1 MKVPPRSY
9 FRSQSGY
16 TLIEVIITSLI
27 GMVVMSALTS
37 VVLTTWRANTTA
49 TSRVEA
55 SSQIRNFQLRAYEDF
70 ARSRLP
76 AIAGCGASQGNPCTT
91 TPVSVTG
98 LQVNDPAKL
107 SVSPYTVSYAW
118 DGVRFLDR
126 QAANDPPKHIATN
139 VSGFSWYVD
148 GNTVVV
154 NVTIT
159 IKDLQS
165 NPVYSESQVLR
176 FYPRV
181 T

>member
-1 MKVPPRSY
+1 VKLPSKSY
-9 FRSQSGY
+9 FRSQGGF
-16 TLIEVIITSLI
+16 TLVEVIITSLI
-27 GMVVMSALTS
+27 SMVLMSALTS

-70 ARSRLP
+70 ARSKLP
-76 AIAGCGASQGNPCTT
+76 ATTGCGANQANPCTT
-91 TPVSVTG
+91 TPVVVTG
-98 LQVNDPAKL
+98 LQVTDPGQL
-107 SVSPYTVSYAW
+107 STSPYQVSYAW
-118 DGVRFLDR
+118 DGTAFLDR
-126 QAANDPPKHIATN
+126 QAASDPPTHIATN
-139 VSGFSWYVD
+139 VSSFGWYVD
-148 GNTVVV
+148 GNTLVV
-154 NVTIT
+154 NLTIT